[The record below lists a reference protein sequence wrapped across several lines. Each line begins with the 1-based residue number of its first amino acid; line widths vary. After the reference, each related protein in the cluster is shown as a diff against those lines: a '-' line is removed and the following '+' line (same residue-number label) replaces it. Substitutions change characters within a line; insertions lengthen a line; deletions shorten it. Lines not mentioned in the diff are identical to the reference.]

1 MNDLNLPALS
11 VAQMQRLVAGEL
23 SLPARLGYTALLLVA
38 LAMTAVICSLWLTE
52 PSLPLRTQIAFAV
65 MIAIGLAWTA
75 YATWV
80 LTRRRVLLAGHRI
93 IAARMAIAF
102 TTLFATGSLA
112 LALWSPAGR
121 AAYGAAGT
129 GVVMLVIA
137 IAMLLSARRRFEALM
152 QRRDELERELSRA
165 A

>member
-1 MNDLNLPALS
+1 MNDFNAPKLS
-11 VAQMQRLVAGEL
+11 VAEMQRLIAGEL

-38 LAMTAVICSLWLTE
+38 LAMTAVIASLWLTE
-52 PSLPLRTQIAFAV
+52 PSLPFRTQTAFAV
-65 MIAIGLAWTA
+65 MIGIGLSWVA

-102 TTLFATGSLA
+102 TTIFAAGSLA
-112 LALWSPAGR
+112 LALWSPAGP

-129 GVVMLVIA
+129 GAVMLAVA
-137 IAMLLSARRRFEALM
+137 VAMLLSARRRFDALM
-152 QRRDELERELSRA
+152 QRRHELERELSA
-165 A
+165 VA